1 MPVSDYRKK
10 FTGMKKTPDEIKRIN
25 YEAFLTEKRIQR
37 HKEMKKVRPHETMKA
52 WENRIRKYNL
62 MTEKQIQRIIN
73 QKKFVIKTRKRSRE
87 TIAKNKKT
95 FNEVIWVEFFEKQ
108 FDFLSYYGIVL
119 NFFSIKY
126 GVRKMDLEICMAFYN
141 NKIIDPNS
149 FSNICIL
156 NAGNSS
162 NFLSRFIKNGYISE
176 ILNHTKKA
184 TSEDVKSTKTNMY
197 KLSIG
202 MSFMIS
208 EIYKII
214 AKLNTLKEHRYKGMF
229 PKELEQEFVK
239 MNAEINDY
247 LIGDK
252 KQLNINKKTP

>member
-1 MPVSDYRKK
+1 
-10 FTGMKKTPDEIKRIN
+10 
-25 YEAFLTEKRIQR
+25 
-37 HKEMKKVRPHETMKA
+37 
-52 WENRIRKYNL
+52 
-62 MTEKQIQRIIN
+62 
-73 QKKFVIKTRKRSRE
+73 
-87 TIAKNKKT
+87 
-95 FNEVIWVEFFEKQ
+95 
-108 FDFLSYYGIVL
+108 
-119 NFFSIKY
+119 
-126 GVRKMDLEICMAFYN
+126 MDLEICMAFYN

-252 KQLNINKKTP
+252 KQLNINQIK

>member
-1 MPVSDYRKK
+1 MPPSEYRKK
-10 FTGMKKTPDEIKRIN
+10 YTGMKKTPDEIKRIN
-25 YEAFLTEKRIQR
+25 YEAKLSEARIKR
-37 HKEMKKVRPHETMKA
+37 HNEMKKVRPNETMKT

-73 QKKFVIKTRKRSRE
+73 QKKFVIKTKRRTRE
-87 TIAKNKKT
+87 AIKKNKKNY
-95 FNEVIWVEFFEKQ
+95 NEEIYVEFHEKQ

-156 NAGNSS
+156 NAGTSV
-162 NFLSRFIKNGYISE
+162 NFLNRFKKNGYISD
-176 ILNHTKKA
+176 ILNHKK
-184 TSEDVKSTKTNMY
+184 SVKTGTLKSSTTNMY
-197 KLSIG
+197 KLSIH
-202 MSFMIS
+202 MSVMIT

-214 AKLNTLKEHRYKGMF
+214 TKLNTLKEHKYKGMF
-229 PKELEQEFVK
+229 PKELENEFVK
-239 MNAEINDY
+239 MNSEINDY
-247 LIGDK
+247 LNGDK
-252 KQLNINKKTP
+252 KQLSINQIK